1 VSIQLPLQEKKAQT
15 ISWNCCAELFRLS
28 VQVSVPLIIDD
39 LRRQGGP
46 SDAQWSWVRCFAN
59 ELAAHGDILQFT
71 GEQKGETAI
80 IFNRFARALAI
91 LAFLPGGVRFAEMHF
106 EARGG

>member
-1 VSIQLPLQEKKAQT
+1 VSIRLPLQEKKALP
-15 ISWNCCAELFRLS
+15 IEWDRSAELLRLS
-28 VQVSVPLIIDD
+28 VQLSVPLIIDD

-46 SDAQWSWVRCFAN
+46 NNFQWDWVRDFAD
-59 ELAAHGDILQFT
+59 ELAARGDILQFK
-71 GEQKGETAI
+71 GERGETAI
-80 IFNRFARALAI
+80 IFNRFAYALAI